1 MHRRAEA
8 VLIGECQEKNNN
20 VRVGWPSLGV
30 SRYFWAKG
38 NSSGGGKASSDSN
51 QVGGEIEAKE

>member
-1 MHRRAEA
+1 
-8 VLIGECQEKNNN
+8 
-20 VRVGWPSLGV
+20 LGV

-38 NSSGGGKASSDSN
+38 NSSGGGKASSNSN